1 MYFFTSPLMLK
12 FRGTRPCRTQQTPRY
27 TFPTTFVYDQL
38 RNYMPSSLQ
47 LPLSTLAPMQLAV
60 LISSTRY
67 KSTSISLFPVHPI
80 TGTSLTIWPTC
91 ISNYFSLLVT
101 SSVPPL
107 CYWTSGTVQHSRP
120 LQHCL
125 PHLLLS
131 TQNGSPQYR
140 ARGFSFARISTQ
152 TAQILLNLAGS
163 TIHLAPT
170 HLLQPTSST
179 SNPHSPLT
187 PPTPHY
193 PCSHRPSP
201 WGRRHVSTSTLACCL
216 RPTLT
221 PLAPSQSSVTL
232 IHTGAV
238 GEQFN
243 TTIIFVPILVL
254 SLS

>member
-80 TGTSLTIWPTC
+80 TGTSLTTWPTC

-107 CYWTSGTVQHSRP
+107 CYWTSGTVQHSRL
-120 LQHCL
+120 LQHCSCCS
-125 PHLLLS
+125 PPRTDHHS
-131 TQNGSPQYR
+131 TGRGDFHSPVSRPRQR
-140 ARGFSFARISTQ
+140 QSSS
-152 TAQILLNLAGS
+152 ILLA
-163 TIHLAPT
+163 
-170 HLLQPTSST
+170 QPFTWPQPICS
-179 SNPHSPLT
+179 SPLL
-187 PPTPHY
+187 PP
-193 PCSHRPSP
+193 R
-201 WGRRHVSTSTLACCL
+201 
-216 RPTLT
+216 
-221 PLAPSQSSVTL
+221 
-232 IHTGAV
+232 IHTHRSHLRLPITHVFIGHPPGA
-238 GEQFN
+238 GGMCLPQ
-243 TTIIFVPILVL
+243 PWPAA
-254 SLS
+254 SAPP

>member
-1 MYFFTSPLMLK
+1 MYFFTSLLMLK
-12 FRGTRPCRTQQTPRY
+12 SRGTRPCRTQQTPRH

-38 RNYMPSSLQ
+38 RNYKPSSLQ

-80 TGTSLTIWPTC
+80 TGTSLTTWPTC

-107 CYWTSGTVQHSRP
+107 CYWTSGTVQHSRL

-152 TAQILLNLAGS
+152 TATILLNHAGS
-163 TIHLAPT
+163 TRPRDLT
-170 HLLQPTSST
+170 HLFHSTSST

-193 PCSHRPSP
+193 PCFHRPSP

-216 RPTLT
+216 SPTLT

-232 IHTGAV
+232 IHTVAV

-243 TTIIFVPILVL
+243 TTIIFAPILVL